1 MHAGAEAPTLNS
13 VAEGRGQLAELD
25 TQWARVGCGELSPEQ
40 QHLSLGPHSQVHQ
53 SIVGEVLTPTQRL
66 PKVLECRGELGACNP
81 LAREG
86 KEKWKSRGGHL
97 PGLTRK
103 ILKETA
109 AMADLTR
116 NIEKDR

>member
-1 MHAGAEAPTLNS
+1 M
-13 VAEGRGQLAELD
+13 D
-25 TQWARVGCGELSPEQ
+25 TQWARVGFGELSPEQ

-109 AMADLTR
+109 AMAHLTR